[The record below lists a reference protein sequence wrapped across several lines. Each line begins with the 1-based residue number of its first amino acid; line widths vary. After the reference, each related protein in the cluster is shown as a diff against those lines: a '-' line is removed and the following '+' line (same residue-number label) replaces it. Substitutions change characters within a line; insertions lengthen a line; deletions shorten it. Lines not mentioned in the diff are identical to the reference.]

1 MWGRNSIRDT
11 WERAVRNQDVTPIM
25 HIVQNFMDLI
35 EPLSR
40 SGLTLIKPFSRSG
53 LTLNDVFVD
62 HMTKTLIVKW
72 FWEEMETSIVW
83 KGAVDSLFRPSGFGT
98 LEARCYRTDDV
109 VRMDLAK
116 WVKGVPFGEGVEL
129 LAENPK
135 NKKSYF
141 MEIDLHDDQEE
152 DLDLK
157 IDLHDDKREKLNL
170 EID

>member
-1 MWGRNSIRDT
+1 MW
-11 WERAVRNQDVTPIM
+11 EQAVNNQDVRPIM
-25 HIVQNFMDLI
+25 RIVQNFMDLI
-35 EPLSR
+35 KPLSR
-40 SGLTLIKPFSRSG
+40 SGLTLIKPLSRSG
-53 LTLNDVFVD
+53 LTLHVVFVD

-141 MEIDLHDDQEE
+141 MEIDLHNDQEE

-157 IDLHDDKREKLNL
+157 IDLHDDKREKLDL